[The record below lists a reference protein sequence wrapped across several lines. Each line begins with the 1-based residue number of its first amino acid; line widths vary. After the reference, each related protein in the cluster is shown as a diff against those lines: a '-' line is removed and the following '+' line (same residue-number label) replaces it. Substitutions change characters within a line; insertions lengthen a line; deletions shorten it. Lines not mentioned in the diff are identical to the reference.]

1 MATERLID
9 GLVAGLTPVRRRAP
23 WRDVALLTLIGA
35 AELVLVTT
43 SMPMRGDMHDAM
55 HRMMFW
61 WKLGGSV
68 CITVASIA
76 ALVVLLTPDAR
87 PNAGRRRMLGAA
99 AGVLLAGLALVAAG
113 AMPMQVGTMA
123 DWREGLAC
131 VACIVLF
138 GLPLLA
144 AMVVVTRRAAP
155 ARPRAAATA
164 AGLAAA
170 SWGSVV
176 FSWCCPHDDP
186 AYVAVWFGLALAGGA
201 LAGRLMLPRLL
212 RW

>member
-1 MATERLID
+1 MPTERLID

-23 WRDVALLTLIGA
+23 WRDVALLALVAA

-43 SMPMRGDMHDAM
+43 SMPMRHDMGPAM

-61 WKLGGSV
+61 WKLGGSL
-68 CITVASIA
+68 CITVASVA

-87 PNAGRRRMLGAA
+87 PNAGRRRILGAA
-99 AGVLLAGLALVAAG
+99 AAVLAGGVALVAAG
-113 AMPMQVGTMA
+113 AMPMGASPMA
-123 DWREGLAC
+123 EWREGFAC
-131 VACIVLF
+131 MACIVLF
-138 GLPLLA
+138 GIPLLA
-144 AMVVVTRRAAP
+144 AMVFVARRAAP

-170 SWGSVV
+170 GWGAVV
-176 FSWCCPHDDP
+176 FAWSCPHDDP
-186 AYVAVWFGLALAGGA
+186 GYVAVWFGLALAGGA
-201 LAGRLMLPRLL
+201 LAGRLLLPRLL

>member
-1 MATERLID
+1 MPTERLID

-23 WRDVALLTLIGA
+23 WRDVALLSLIAA

-61 WKLGGSV
+61 WKLGGSL

-87 PNAGRRRMLGAA
+87 ANAGRRRMLGAA
-99 AGVLLAGLALVAAG
+99 AVVLIGGFALVAAG
-113 AMPMQVGTMA
+113 AMPMGASPMPE
-123 DWREGLAC
+123 WREGLAC
-131 VACIVLF
+131 MACIALF
-138 GLPLLA
+138 GVPLLVG
-144 AMVVVTRRAAP
+144 MIVVTRRAAP

-170 SWGSVV
+170 SWGAVV
-176 FSWCCPHDDP
+176 FAWTCPHDDP
-186 AYVAVWFGLALAGGA
+186 AYVAVWFGLALAAGA
-201 LAGRLMLPRLL
+201 LAGRLLLPRLL